1 MEYVKITEN
10 LTMSRIIQ
18 GFWRLTDWN
27 WDTETLAEFM
37 RGCIERGVTTFDT
50 AEIYG
55 NTVCET
61 EMGKV
66 FEKYPEI
73 REKIQLVTKT
83 GIKKIAGMPYGDG
96 KVVKIAKHYD
106 TRYETIKQACRDS
119 IERLHCGYI
128 DLYLIHRED
137 PLLDPHAAA
146 KALLEL
152 KAEGLVK
159 EIGVSNFD
167 PFKFNA
173 LNNCTG
179 GQLVVNQIEFNPTC
193 YEHINSGMLDLLL
206 EKQIHPMIWS
216 PLAGGKIF
224 TSDEEPYAKV
234 RAVLEEIAER
244 HGTSPETILY
254 AWILYHPVGMLP
266 LVGSNKLHRL
276 DNAIAALDVKLEHW
290 EWYEIYLATGEKR
303 MR

>member
-1 MEYVKITEN
+1 MEYVKLTEN
-10 LTMSRIIQ
+10 LSLSRIIQ
-18 GFWRLTDWN
+18 GFWRLTDWH
-27 WDTETLAEFM
+27 WDTEILADFM

-55 NTVCET
+55 NTECERQ
-61 EMGKV
+61 MGLV
-66 FEKYPEI
+66 FAKYPKL
-73 REKIQLVTKT
+73 RQQVQLVTKT
-83 GIKKIAGMPYGDG
+83 GIRKDG
-96 KVVKIAKHYD
+96 GTVTSDGGTIQISKHYD
-106 TRYETIKQACRDS
+106 TRYETIRQACRDS

-167 PFKFNA
+167 PCKFNA
-173 LNNCTG
+173 LQNCTG
-179 GQLVVNQIEFNPTC
+179 GQLVTNQIEFSPVC
-193 YEHINSGMLDLLL
+193 YEHIDSGMLDLLL

-216 PLAGGKIF
+216 PLAGGRIF
-224 TSDEEPYAKV
+224 TSDEEPYRKV
-234 RAVLEEIAER
+234 RAKLEEIAGR
-244 HGTSPETILY
+244 HGTAPETILY

-266 LVGSNKLHRL
+266 LVGSNKLSRL
-276 DNAIAALDVKLEHW
+276 DHAVAALDVHLKHW
-290 EWYEIYLATGEKR
+290 EWYEIYLASGEKWLR
-303 MR
+303 

>member
-1 MEYVKITEN
+1 MEYVKLTET
-10 LTMSRIIQ
+10 LSLSRIIQ

-27 WDTETLAEFM
+27 WDTERLASFM
-37 RGCIERGVTTFDT
+37 KGCIARGVTTFDT

-55 NTVCET
+55 NTECERQ
-61 EMGKV
+61 MGLV
-66 FEKYPEI
+66 FAKYPAL
-73 REKIQLVTKT
+73 RQQVQLVTKT
-83 GIKKIAGMPYGDG
+83 GIHKDGGMVTPDG
-96 KVVKIAKHYD
+96 GTIQISKHYD
-106 TRYETIKQACRDS
+106 TRYETIKQACLDS
-119 IERLHCGYI
+119 IERLHCGQI

-167 PFKFNA
+167 PWKFNA
-173 LNNCTG
+173 LQSCTG
-179 GQLVVNQIEFNPTC
+179 GQLVTNQIEFSPVC
-193 YEHINSGMLDLLL
+193 YEHIDSGMLDLLL

-224 TSDEEPYAKV
+224 ISDEEPYRQV
-234 RAVLEEIAER
+234 RAKLEEIAVR
-244 HGTSPETILY
+244 HGTAPETILY

-266 LVGSNKLHRL
+266 LVGSNKLERL
-276 DNAIAALDVKLEHW
+276 DHAVAALDVRLEHW
-290 EWYEIYLATGEKR
+290 EWYEIYLASGEKWLR
-303 MR
+303 